1 MFHIKLFNSWKILQ
15 HLHNALKKNDKLKL
29 LQLPFPDVLS
39 IKISDNLIMTV
50 HCKSN
55 KTDICISKLEI
66 FHSHWIG
73 NGYLPVLS
81 AEILILDF
89 AKLIN
94 SGKYFVKIISFLNEL
109 LYWQIREVEETYLG
123 KVFKTNEAEQVSFAN
138 DEKQHLLSRKK
149 GDFIIR
155 SRRNRLKNLLPYN
168 IRVVVIL
175 KDKHSSTYISI
186 KIKTE
191 FQHKHDVLHYGTN
204 MHWWLHWKGSQEYIR
219 ESNQS

>member
-1 MFHIKLFNSWKILQ
+1 
-15 HLHNALKKNDKLKL
+15 
-29 LQLPFPDVLS
+29 
-39 IKISDNLIMTV
+39 MTV

-55 KTDICISKLEI
+55 KTDICISKLET
-66 FHSHWIG
+66 FHSHWMG

-94 SGKYFVKIISFLNEL
+94 SGKYFVKIISFVNAL

-123 KVFKTNEAEQVSFAN
+123 KFFKTNEAEQISFAN

-149 GDFIIR
+149 GGFIIR
-155 SRRNRLKNLLPYN
+155 SRRNWLKNLLPYN

-191 FQHKHDVLHYGTN
+191 FQQKHDVLHYGTN
-204 MHWWLHWKGSQEYIR
+204 MHW
-219 ESNQS
+219 

>member
-55 KTDICISKLEI
+55 KTDICIFKLEI

-109 LYWQIREVEETYLG
+109 LYWQIQEVEETYLG
-123 KVFKTNEAEQVSFAN
+123 KVFKTNEAE
-138 DEKQHLLSRKK
+138 
-149 GDFIIR
+149 
-155 SRRNRLKNLLPYN
+155 
-168 IRVVVIL
+168 
-175 KDKHSSTYISI
+175 
-186 KIKTE
+186 
-191 FQHKHDVLHYGTN
+191 
-204 MHWWLHWKGSQEYIR
+204 
-219 ESNQS
+219 